1 MNVAEGELSGS
12 STTSTLTCNAATD
25 IQLVF
30 VNGHMEHSAHSLAP
44 IPAQHTLLTGGEFT
58 SYFDYTASVSDGD
71 NELVSLDTATVDPG
85 NGTDL
90 QEAYGVNNAAAS
102 TTLTLTVTP
111 KQPSA
116 ARQSGPYDDTL
127 IVMIDPR

>member
-58 SYFDYTASVSDGD
+58 SYFDYTACVSDGD

-85 NGTDL
+85 NGSDGRKPT
-90 QEAYGVNNAAAS
+90 G
-102 TTLTLTVTP
+102 
-111 KQPSA
+111 
-116 ARQSGPYDDTL
+116 
-127 IVMIDPR
+127 